1 MIRIISVRLWGFRLA
16 GFFCILSSVY
26 CFMGVLQ
33 AASLF
38 TGERALFNGN
48 LWASLSLLFG
58 VCAIHLFSAAR
69 PSTCRGSQRVT
80 KFLALFWAAISLAA
94 AWQVVAHLLAVD
106 RCLDQGASFDYVR
119 GECDLANPHNVIS
132 LGKTHGFLLVAALLA
147 AVHSAL
153 AFWKSNEVSL
163 SSNNAL

>member
-1 MIRIISVRLWGFRLA
+1 MTRAKSVRIWVSRLA
-16 GFFCILSSVY
+16 GAFCVLASVY

-58 VCAIHLFSAAR
+58 FGAAHLFSVAR
-69 PSTCRGSQRVT
+69 PTANRVSPRVAR
-80 KFLALFWAAISLAA
+80 FLTVFWAAISLAA
-94 AWQVVAHLLAVD
+94 AWQVVSHLLAVD

-119 GECDLANPHNVIS
+119 GECDLERSRSVIS
-132 LGKTHGFLLVAALLA
+132 LGKTHGFLLVAAVLA
-147 AVHSAL
+147 AIHSAL
-153 AFWKSNEVSL
+153 ALRRSRD
-163 SSNNAL
+163 AL